1 MHSDVGLGSMY
12 PEAMPIMQGNMQQTI
27 PVLSLTDFI
36 GANPT
41 QKQAFVQTLGH
52 ALEAIGFFAL
62 TDHGISPQLIQSAYD
77 AAEAVFSLPEDIK
90 NRYEDLALKGQRGFT
105 AFGREHAKDSSHPDL
120 KEFWHIG
127 RETAQPANLWP
138 EEADTF
144 RTAMVNLFEQLETCA
159 NVLLNACALYLD
171 LPPTFFSNMTT
182 NSPTLL
188 RVIHYPPIP
197 ANAPPA
203 SLRAA
208 AHEDINLIT
217 LLCEATAPGLEL
229 LQKDGTWLPVA
240 AIPGQ
245 IIVDTGDML
254 QNLTNGLFV
263 STTHRVTNPA
273 NDRDRRFSL
282 PFFVHPRPEVDLSP
296 HPTCITRTGG
306 QPHFPNLTAGAYLT
320 QRLQEIGL
328 A

>member
-1 MHSDVGLGSMY
+1 MH
-12 PEAMPIMQGNMQQTI
+12 QTI
-27 PVLSLTDFI
+27 PVLSLTDFVDSDS
-36 GANPT
+36 T
-41 QKQAFVQTLGH
+41 RQQAFVQALGE

-62 TDHGISPQLIQSAYD
+62 TNHGISPSLIQSAYD
-77 AAEAVFSLPEDIK
+77 AAAAVFALPEDHK
-90 NRYEDLALKGQRGFT
+90 THYEDLALKGQRGFT
-105 AFGREHAKDSSHPDL
+105 AFGREHAKDSPHPDL

-138 EEADTF
+138 HEVPHFQT
-144 RTAMVNLFEQLETCA
+144 TLLNLFEQLESCA
-159 NVLLNACALYLD
+159 NTLLEACALYLG
-171 LPPTFFSNMTT
+171 LPRSFLRDMTT
-182 NSPTLL
+182 DSPTLL
-188 RVIHYPPIP
+188 RVIHYPPVA
-197 ANAPPA
+197 ANAHPA
-203 SLRAA
+203 SVRAA
-208 AHEDINLIT
+208 PHEDINLIT

-229 LQKDGTWLPVA
+229 RQKEGTWLPIA

-254 QNLTNGLFV
+254 QNLTNGWFK
-263 STTHRVTNPA
+263 STTHRVTNPT

-296 HPTCITRTGG
+296 HPTCIAHTGR
-306 QPHFPNLTAGAYLT
+306 QPQFPSLTAGEYLT